1 MAWTWTGYDHDAVH
15 RFKDEKFW
23 QTGRNKAEDRFWQTQ
38 IHGENLDRSNEEGK
52 LFFTPSFSLEGEG
65 QCPLSLLDP
74 EPAHS
79 EAATLTAVG
88 DMFMAS
94 SEIICFKMN
103 ASELYFTYRYE
114 PRERSNSVMSTLSSR
129 MRQFGPSRDYPYA
142 LPGEFSEEEEEEEEE
157 EKEEVKEEKEEIR
170 KEEPEEN
177 EKKEEKKKEDDDIDD
192 TASVSCSCSE
202 KVEKERE
209 KIEVKEKKKDEEQKQ
224 DVDVKE
230 TTELKEWN
238 LKRNPMKT
246 MIAAKIDRGNHISS
260 RFY

>member
-1 MAWTWTGYDHDAVH
+1 MGQPAVASHCSAQSRFSNRIVMAWTWAGYEHDAVH

-38 IHGENLDRSNEEGK
+38 IHGENLDRRGTMSSISIG
-52 LFFTPSFSLEGEG
+52 SR
-65 QCPLSLLDP
+65 
-74 EPAHS
+74 
-79 EAATLTAVG
+79 
-88 DMFMAS
+88 AS
-94 SEIICFKMN
+94 PFRSGHTDSSGRHVHGFK
-103 ASELYFTYRYE
+103 YE

-157 EKEEVKEEKEEIR
+157 EKEEVKE
-170 KEEPEEN
+170 
-177 EKKEEKKKEDDDIDD
+177 KKEDDDIDD

-209 KIEVKEKKKDEEQKQ
+209 KIEVKERKKDEDQKQ

-230 TTELKEWN
+230 TTEIKEWN

>member
-1 MAWTWTGYDHDAVH
+1 LRMSWTWTGYDHDAVH

-38 IHGENLDRSNEEGK
+38 IHGDGDYADRRGTMSSISIG
-52 LFFTPSFSLEGEG
+52 SR
-65 QCPLSLLDP
+65 
-74 EPAHS
+74 
-79 EAATLTAVG
+79 
-88 DMFMAS
+88 AS
-94 SEIICFKMN
+94 PFRSGHTDSQGRHVHGIKH
-103 ASELYFTYRYE
+103 E

-157 EKEEVKEEKEEIR
+157 NEDNTEEKEET
-170 KEEPEEN
+170 KEEIKQEEPK
-177 EKKEEKKKEDDDIDD
+177 EEQKKESENDE
-192 TASVSCSCSE
+192 TASVSCSTCSCSVNTKKISEKAVVQEKE
-202 KVEKERE
+202 KVEENKDHV
-209 KIEVKEKKKDEEQKQ
+209 EVKEAPKVQ
-224 DVDVKE
+224 D
-230 TTELKEWN
+230 LN

>member
-1 MAWTWTGYDHDAVH
+1 MIMTQFTDSRMRNSGRQAEIKQRTDSGKHKYTGKTWTGLM
-15 RFKDEKFW
+15 KK
-23 QTGRNKAEDRFWQTQ
+23 
-38 IHGENLDRSNEEGK
+38 ENC
-52 LFFTPSFSLEGEG
+52 FFTPSFSLEGEG
-65 QCPLSLLDP
+65 QCPQSLLDP

-103 ASELYFTYRYE
+103 TSELYFTCRYE

-157 EKEEVKEEKEEIR
+157 VEEKEEVKEEKEEIR

-192 TASVSCSCSE
+192 TASVSCICSE
-202 KVEKERE
+202 KVEKERG

-230 TTELKEWN
+230 TTEIKEWN

>member
-38 IHGENLDRSNEEGK
+38 IHGENLDRRGTMSSISIG
-52 LFFTPSFSLEGEG
+52 SR
-65 QCPLSLLDP
+65 
-74 EPAHS
+74 
-79 EAATLTAVG
+79 
-88 DMFMAS
+88 AS
-94 SEIICFKMN
+94 PFRSGHTDSSGRHVHGFK
-103 ASELYFTYRYE
+103 YE

-170 KEEPEEN
+170 KEEPKEN
-177 EKKEEKKKEDDDIDD
+177 EKKEEKKKEDDDKDD

-230 TTELKEWN
+230 TTEIKEWN